1 VKNLKARKGMAA
13 LVTIALVGSTMA
25 LAPSAAYAADKG
37 SDQTPK
43 NASMAKVQRAKTK
56 ISKLSSD
63 QKSITVKWKKLSSSK
78 ADGYQVRYAA
88 NSTFKKA
95 KTVKVKK
102 ASTVKAVLKKGVK
115 PFITYYVQVR
125 AYKKVGKKTVYSQWS
140 ATKTATTKAKANTGD
155 KKLDKKI
162 NSILD
167 KKIKKTGDAGLKKA
181 FDYVAKLPYGTKGAT
196 KPKGKWAVTGAKKMI
211 SNKGGNCYES
221 AALFCQLAKAMGY
234 NAKAMAGKT
243 SGRPHGWV
251 EIKVSGTW
259 YVCDPNNTTT
269 LLKSPNSKIAKQIVE
284 EKGLALD
291 SCLFMQPKSDTLFVY
306 SK

>member
-1 VKNLKARKGMAA
+1 M
-13 LVTIALVGSTMA
+13 
-25 LAPSAAYAADKG
+25 
-37 SDQTPK
+37 
-43 NASMAKVQRAKTK
+43 
-56 ISKLSSD
+56 
-63 QKSITVKWKKLSSSK
+63 
-78 ADGYQVRYAA
+78 RYAA

>member
-1 VKNLKARKGMAA
+1 MKNLKARKGMAA

-43 NASMAKVQRAKTK
+43 NASMAKVQKAKTK

-63 QKSITVKWKKLSSSK
+63 QKSITVKWKKLGSSK
-78 ADGYQVRYAA
+78 ADGYQVRYATNKA
-88 NSTFKKA
+88 FKKA
-95 KTVKVKK
+95 KTVKAKK
-102 ASTVKAVLKKGVK
+102 ASTAKAVLKKGVK
-115 PFITYYVQVR
+115 PFTTYYVQVR

-211 SNKGGNCYES
+211 ANKGGNCYES
-221 AALFCQLAKAMGY
+221 AALFCCAAALGVRCGSCFHVIWNQEREAAGLDQHESHDLTAAVEVGIEAVKRLILADRDGA
-234 NAKAMAGKT
+234 
-243 SGRPHGWV
+243 S
-251 EIKVSGTW
+251 
-259 YVCDPNNTTT
+259 
-269 LLKSPNSKIAKQIVE
+269 
-284 EKGLALD
+284 
-291 SCLFMQPKSDTLFVY
+291 
-306 SK
+306 

>member
-1 VKNLKARKGMAA
+1 MKNLKARKGMAA
-13 LVTIALVGSTMA
+13 LVTVALVGSTMA

-43 NASMAKVQRAKTK
+43 NASLAKVQKAKTK

-78 ADGYQVRYAA
+78 ADGYQVRYAT
-88 NSTFKKA
+88 NSAFKKA
-95 KTVKVKK
+95 KTVKAKK
-102 ASTVKAVLKKGVK
+102 ASTTSTKLTTSVN
-115 PFITYYVQVR
+115 PFTTYYVQVR

-140 ATKTATTKAKANTGD
+140 ATKTVTTKAKANTGD
-155 KKLDKKI
+155 KKLDAKI
-162 NSILD
+162 NDILN

-196 KPKGKWAVTGAKKMI
+196 KPKGKWAVAGANKMI
-211 SNKGGNCYES
+211 ANKSGNCYES

-234 NAKAMAGKT
+234 DAKAVAGKT

-269 LLKSPNSKIAKQIVE
+269 LLKNPNSKIAKQIVE

>member
-1 VKNLKARKGMAA
+1 MKNLKARKGMAA
-13 LVTIALVGSTMA
+13 LVTVALVGSTMT
-25 LAPSAAYAADKG
+25 LVPSAAYAADKG

-43 NASMAKVQRAKTK
+43 NASLATVQKAKTK

-78 ADGYQVRYAA
+78 ADGYQVRYAT
-88 NSTFKKA
+88 NSAFKKA
-95 KTVKVKK
+95 KTVKAKK
-102 ASTVKAVLKKGVK
+102 ASTTSTKLTKSVK
-115 PFITYYVQVR
+115 PFTTYYVQVR

-155 KKLDKKI
+155 KKLDAKI
-162 NSILD
+162 NDILN

-196 KPKGKWAVTGAKKMI
+196 KPKEKWAVTGANKMI
-211 SNKGGNCYES
+211 ANKSGNCYES

-234 NAKAMAGKT
+234 NAKAVAGKT

-251 EIKVSGTW
+251 EIKVSGKW

-269 LLKSPNSKIAKQIVE
+269 LLKNPNSKIAKQIVE

-306 SK
+306 GK